1 MTAETH
7 STSGYAPKEQL
18 RRLQKRCRRLA
29 PLLYREQALYL
40 QLLRNLL
47 LPSVRNAL
55 GHLLCERGQRLSRM
69 SSEQQA
75 ELQQTFDGLIQR
87 CSSLMTVEQLMD
99 LARRLQKEASEFRQQ
114 AQREVSQSLQ
124 ADAESEP
131 QEINRGG
138 IELSLS
144 PPIEHPDLLEGL
156 LPRMDAAVVEDPS
169 IEPVEE
175 PPQPVQDPIQDP
187 IDSESS
193 ADGTTADFDLLRS
206 LFLMAGE
213 AMQQGDSTSEPVSF
227 ESDASRLGASVV
239 PANQLEEELLPS
251 MPVELLNWL
260 DGQDAALTRRIRN
273 LSHALNVE
281 LLRAGLVSS
290 LLPTTLLDAAIAGQ
304 LQALPSPSNLLRL
317 KLPLPIPSQDQSL
330 DILSVL
336 VRSADLE
343 YDHGS
348 LRHSRYRLRQHRSNL
363 LTMVQQQ
370 RHWQSRLTSLE
381 VQSQWWPNPP
391 TTAQD

>member
-7 STSGYAPKEQL
+7 STSGYDPKEQL
-18 RRLQKRCRRLA
+18 GRLQQRSRRLV

-55 GHLLCERGQRLSRM
+55 GHLLCERGERLSRL
-69 SSEQQA
+69 SARQQS
-75 ELQQTFDGLIQR
+75 ELQKTFDGLVQR
-87 CSSLMTVEQLMD
+87 CSSLLTVEQLMD
-99 LARRLQKEASEFRQQ
+99 LSRRLQKDASEYRQQ

-124 ADAESEP
+124 AEAESEQP
-131 QEINRGG
+131 EINRGG

-156 LPRMDAAVVEDPS
+156 LPRMEAEVDQPS
-169 IEPVEE
+169 IEPMDEQ
-175 PPQPVQDPIQDP
+175 PQSVQDP

-193 ADGTTADFDLLRS
+193 AEGTTTDFDLLRS

-213 AMQQGDSTSEPVSF
+213 AMQQGDAAGEPTRL
-227 ESDASRLGASVV
+227 ESDFSGLGASV
-239 PANQLEEELLPS
+239 PSADQSDRELLPS
-251 MPVELLNWL
+251 MPIALVSWL
-260 DGQDAALTRRIRN
+260 DGQEAALSRRIRN

-317 KLPLPIPSQDQSL
+317 KLPLPIHAQEQPL
-330 DILSVL
+330 EILSVL
-336 VRSADLE
+336 VRPADLE
-343 YDHGS
+343 YDNGS

-370 RHWQSRLTSLE
+370 RHWQSRSTSQE
-381 VQSQWWPNPP
+381 VHSQWWPNPP

>member
-7 STSGYAPKEQL
+7 SRSGYDPNEQL
-18 RRLQKRCRRLA
+18 RRLQQRSRRLA

-47 LPSVRNAL
+47 LPSVRTAV
-55 GHLLCERGQRLSRM
+55 GHLLCERGQRLSRL
-69 SSEQQA
+69 SAEQQS
-75 ELQQTFDGLIQR
+75 ELQQTFDGLVQR
-87 CSSLMTVEQLMD
+87 CSSLLTVEQLMD
-99 LARRLQKEASEFRQQ
+99 LSRRLQKEALEYRQQ
-114 AQREVSQSLQ
+114 AQLEVSQSLQ
-124 ADAESEP
+124 ADVESAQPETSHS
-131 QEINRGG
+131 G

-156 LPRMDAAVVEDPS
+156 LPRLEGDVDPPS
-169 IEPVEE
+169 TEPIDELQ
-175 PPQPVQDPIQDP
+175 QPVQDPI
-187 IDSESS
+187 DSE
-193 ADGTTADFDLLRS
+193 AAAEGTSADFDLLRS

-213 AMQQGDSTSEPVSF
+213 AMQQADPAVEPARL
-227 ESDASRLGASVV
+227 ESDASALGASVV
-239 PANQLEEELLPS
+239 PEDQSDAELLPS
-251 MPVELLNWL
+251 MPVELVNWF
-260 DGQDAALTRRIRN
+260 DGQEAALSRRIRN

-317 KLPLPIPSQDQSL
+317 KLPLPLPSQDQPL
-330 DILSVL
+330 EILSIL
-336 VRSADLE
+336 VRPADLE
-343 YDHGS
+343 YDNGS

-370 RHWQSRLTSLE
+370 RHWQSRLTSQE
-381 VQSQWWPNPP
+381 VHSQWWPNPP
-391 TTAQD
+391 MTGQD

>member
-7 STSGYAPKEQL
+7 STSGYDPKEQL
-18 RRLQKRCRRLA
+18 GRLQQRSRRLV

-55 GHLLCERGQRLSRM
+55 GHLLCERGERLSRL
-69 SSEQQA
+69 SARQQS
-75 ELQQTFDGLIQR
+75 ELQKTFDGLVQR
-87 CSSLMTVEQLMD
+87 CSSLLTVEQLMD
-99 LARRLQKEASEFRQQ
+99 LSRRLQKDASEYRQQ

-124 ADAESEP
+124 AEAESEQP
-131 QEINRGG
+131 EINRGG

-156 LPRMDAAVVEDPS
+156 LPRIEAEVDQPS
-169 IEPVEE
+169 IEPMDEQ
-175 PPQPVQDPIQDP
+175 PQSVQDP

-193 ADGTTADFDLLRS
+193 AEGTTTDFDLLRS

-213 AMQQGDSTSEPVSF
+213 AMQQGDAAGEPTRL
-227 ESDASRLGASVV
+227 ESDFSGLGASV
-239 PANQLEEELLPS
+239 PSADQSDRELLPS
-251 MPVELLNWL
+251 MPIALVSWL
-260 DGQDAALTRRIRN
+260 DGQEAALSRRIRN

-317 KLPLPIPSQDQSL
+317 KLPLPIHAQEQPL
-330 DILSVL
+330 EILSVL
-336 VRSADLE
+336 VRPADLE
-343 YDHGS
+343 YDNGS

-370 RHWQSRLTSLE
+370 RHWQSRSTSQE
-381 VQSQWWPNPP
+381 VHSQWWPNPP
-391 TTAQD
+391 TTGQD

>member
-7 STSGYAPKEQL
+7 STSGYDPKEQL
-18 RRLQKRCRRLA
+18 RRLQQRSRRLA

-47 LPSVRNAL
+47 LPSVRTAV
-55 GHLLCERGQRLSRM
+55 GHLLCERGQRLSRL
-69 SSEQQA
+69 SAEQQS
-75 ELQQTFDGLIQR
+75 ELQQTFDGLVQR
-87 CSSLMTVEQLMD
+87 CSSLLTVEQLMD
-99 LARRLQKEASEFRQQ
+99 LSRRLQKEALEYRQQ
-114 AQREVSQSLQ
+114 AQLEVSQSLQ
-124 ADAESEP
+124 TDVESAQPETSHS
-131 QEINRGG
+131 G

-156 LPRMDAAVVEDPS
+156 LPRLEGDVDPPS
-169 IEPVEE
+169 TEPIDELK
-175 PPQPVQDPIQDP
+175 QPVQDPI
-187 IDSESS
+187 DSE
-193 ADGTTADFDLLRS
+193 AAAEGTSADFDLLRS

-213 AMQQGDSTSEPVSF
+213 AMQQADPAGEPARL
-227 ESDASRLGASVV
+227 ESDASALGASVV
-239 PANQLEEELLPS
+239 PEDQSDAELLPS
-251 MPVELLNWL
+251 MPVELVNWF
-260 DGQDAALTRRIRN
+260 DGQEAALSRRIRN

-317 KLPLPIPSQDQSL
+317 KLPLPLPAQDQPL
-330 DILSVL
+330 EILSIL
-336 VRSADLE
+336 VRPADLE
-343 YDHGS
+343 YDNGS

-370 RHWQSRLTSLE
+370 RHWQSRLTSQE
-381 VQSQWWPNPP
+381 VHSQWWPNPP
-391 TTAQD
+391 MTGQD

>member
-1 MTAETH
+1 
-7 STSGYAPKEQL
+7 
-18 RRLQKRCRRLA
+18 
-29 PLLYREQALYL
+29 
-40 QLLRNLL
+40 
-47 LPSVRNAL
+47 
-55 GHLLCERGQRLSRM
+55 
-69 SSEQQA
+69 
-75 ELQQTFDGLIQR
+75 
-87 CSSLMTVEQLMD
+87 
-99 LARRLQKEASEFRQQ
+99 
-114 AQREVSQSLQ
+114 
-124 ADAESEP
+124 
-131 QEINRGG
+131 
-138 IELSLS
+138 
-144 PPIEHPDLLEGL
+144 
-156 LPRMDAAVVEDPS
+156 MDAAVVEDPS

-260 DGQDAALTRRIRN
+260 DGQDAALSRRIRN

-343 YDHGS
+343 YDNGS

>member
-7 STSGYAPKEQL
+7 PTSGYDPKEQL
-18 RRLQKRCRRLA
+18 RRLRQRSRRLA

-47 LPSVRNAL
+47 LPSVRTAV
-55 GHLLCERGQRLSRM
+55 GHLLCERGQRLSRL
-69 SSEQQA
+69 SADQQS
-75 ELQQTFDGLIQR
+75 ELQQTFDGLVQR
-87 CSSLMTVEQLMD
+87 CSSLLTVEQLMD
-99 LARRLQKEASEFRQQ
+99 LSRRLQKEALEYRQQ
-114 AQREVSQSLQ
+114 AQLEVSQSLQ
-124 ADAESEP
+124 ADVESAQPETSHS
-131 QEINRGG
+131 G

-156 LPRMDAAVVEDPS
+156 LPRLEGDVDPPS
-169 IEPVEE
+169 TEPIDELQ
-175 PPQPVQDPIQDP
+175 QPVQDPI
-187 IDSESS
+187 DSE
-193 ADGTTADFDLLRS
+193 AAAEGTSADFDLLRS

-213 AMQQGDSTSEPVSF
+213 AMQQADPAVEPARL
-227 ESDASRLGASVV
+227 ESDASALGASVV
-239 PANQLEEELLPS
+239 PEDQSDAELLPS
-251 MPVELLNWL
+251 MPVELVNWF
-260 DGQDAALTRRIRN
+260 DGQEAALSRRIRN

-317 KLPLPIPSQDQSL
+317 KLPLPLPSQDQPL
-330 DILSVL
+330 EILSIL
-336 VRSADLE
+336 VRPADLE
-343 YDHGS
+343 YDNGS

-370 RHWQSRLTSLE
+370 RHWQSRLTSQE
-381 VQSQWWPNPP
+381 VHSQWWPNPP
-391 TTAQD
+391 MTGQD

>member
-7 STSGYAPKEQL
+7 STSGYDPKEQL
-18 RRLQKRCRRLA
+18 RRLQQRSRRLA

-47 LPSVRNAL
+47 LPSVRNAV
-55 GHLLCERGQRLSRM
+55 GHLLCERGERLSRM
-69 SSEQQA
+69 SPEQQA
-75 ELQQTFDGLIQR
+75 SLQQTFDELVQR
-87 CSSLMTVEQLMD
+87 CSSLLTVEQLMD
-99 LARRLQKEASEFRQQ
+99 LARRLQKEALKYRQQ
-114 AQREVSQSLQ
+114 AQLEVNQSLQ
-124 ADAESEP
+124 PDAESEL
-131 QEINRGG
+131 QEMHRGG

-156 LPRMDAAVVEDPS
+156 IPPMDAPAEVEDPS
-169 IEPVEE
+169 IESLDE
-175 PPQPVQDPIQDP
+175 QQQSFQDS
-187 IDSESS
+187 IDSES
-193 ADGTTADFDLLRS
+193 AVEGATADFDLLRS

-213 AMQQGDSTSEPVSF
+213 AMQQGDPAGEPTSV
-227 ESDASRLGASVV
+227 ESDPSGLAASVHPV
-239 PANQLEEELLPS
+239 DQLDEDWLPS
-251 MPVELLNWL
+251 MPIELVNWL
-260 DGQDAALTRRIRN
+260 EGQESALSRRLRN

-317 KLPLPIPSQDQSL
+317 RLPLPIPAQDQPL
-330 DILSVL
+330 EILCVL
-336 VRSADLE
+336 VRAADLE
-343 YDHGS
+343 YDNGS

-363 LTMVQQQ
+363 LTMVRQQ
-370 RHWQSRLTSLE
+370 RHWQSRLISHE

-391 TTAQD
+391 TTGQD

>member
-7 STSGYAPKEQL
+7 STSGYDPKEQL
-18 RRLQKRCRRLA
+18 RRLQQRCRRLA

-47 LPSVRNAL
+47 LPSIRNAV
-55 GHLLCERGQRLSRM
+55 GHLLCERGERLSRM

-87 CSSLMTVEQLMD
+87 CSSLLTVEQLMD
-99 LARRLQKEASEFRQQ
+99 LARRLRKEASEFRQQ
-114 AQREVSQSLQ
+114 AQREVSESLQ
-124 ADAESEP
+124 ADAENEP
-131 QEINRGG
+131 QEINHGG

-144 PPIEHPDLLEGL
+144 PPIDHPDLLEGL
-156 LPRMDAAVVEDPS
+156 LPSMDAEVEDPS

-175 PPQPVQDPIQDP
+175 PPQPVQDPI
-187 IDSESS
+187 DSESA

-213 AMQQGDSTSEPVSF
+213 AMQQGDPASEPVSF
-227 ESDASRLGASVV
+227 ESDASRLGAPVV
-239 PANQLEEELLPS
+239 PADQLEEELLPS
-251 MPVELLNWL
+251 MPLELLNWL
-260 DGQDAALTRRIRN
+260 DGQEAALSRRVRN

-317 KLPLPIPSQDQSL
+317 KLPLPIPSQDQPL
-330 DILSVL
+330 EILSVL

-343 YDHGS
+343 YDNGS

-370 RHWQSRLTSLE
+370 RHWQSRLTSQE

-391 TTAQD
+391 TTGQD

>member
-260 DGQDAALTRRIRN
+260 DGQDAALSRRIRN

>member
-1 MTAETH
+1 MTAESH

-260 DGQDAALTRRIRN
+260 DGQDAALSRRIRN

-317 KLPLPIPSQDQSL
+317 KLPLPIPSQDQQL
-330 DILSVL
+330 EILSVL
-336 VRSADLE
+336 VRPADLE
-343 YDHGS
+343 YDNGS
-348 LRHSRYRLRQHRSNL
+348 LRQSRYRLRQHRSNL
-363 LTMVQQQ
+363 LTMVRQQ
-370 RHWQSRLTSLE
+370 RHWQSRLTSQE

-391 TTAQD
+391 TTGQD

>member
-7 STSGYAPKEQL
+7 STSGYDPKEQL
-18 RRLQKRCRRLA
+18 RRLQQRSRRLA

-47 LPSVRNAL
+47 LPSVRTAV
-55 GHLLCERGQRLSRM
+55 GHLLCERGQRLSRL
-69 SSEQQA
+69 SADQQS
-75 ELQQTFDGLIQR
+75 ELQQTFDGLVQR
-87 CSSLMTVEQLMD
+87 CSSLLTVEQLMD
-99 LARRLQKEASEFRQQ
+99 LSRRLQKEALEYRQQ
-114 AQREVSQSLQ
+114 AQLEVSQSLQ
-124 ADAESEP
+124 ADVESAQPETSHS
-131 QEINRGG
+131 G

-156 LPRMDAAVVEDPS
+156 LPRLEGDVDPPS
-169 IEPVEE
+169 TEPIDELQ
-175 PPQPVQDPIQDP
+175 QPVQDPI
-187 IDSESS
+187 DSE
-193 ADGTTADFDLLRS
+193 AAAEGTSADFDLLRS

-213 AMQQGDSTSEPVSF
+213 AMQQADPAGEPARL
-227 ESDASRLGASVV
+227 ESDASALGASVV
-239 PANQLEEELLPS
+239 PEDQSDAELLPS
-251 MPVELLNWL
+251 MPVELVNWF
-260 DGQDAALTRRIRN
+260 DGQEAALSRRIRN

-317 KLPLPIPSQDQSL
+317 KLPLPLPSQDQPL
-330 DILSVL
+330 EILSIL
-336 VRSADLE
+336 VRPADLE
-343 YDHGS
+343 YDNGS

-370 RHWQSRLTSLE
+370 RHWQSRLTSQE
-381 VQSQWWPNPP
+381 VHSQWWPNPP
-391 TTAQD
+391 MTGQD

>member
-7 STSGYAPKEQL
+7 SPSGYDPKEQL
-18 RRLQKRCRRLA
+18 RRLQQRCRRLV

-47 LPSVRNAL
+47 LPSVRNAV
-55 GHLLCERGQRLSRM
+55 GHLLCERGERLSRM

-87 CSSLMTVEQLMD
+87 CSSLLTVEQLMD
-99 LARRLQKEASEFRQQ
+99 LSRRLQKEASEFRQQ
-114 AQREVSQSLQ
+114 AQREVSQSLK

-131 QEINRGG
+131 QEIHRGG

-144 PPIEHPDLLEGL
+144 SPIEHPDLLEGL
-156 LPRMDAAVVEDPS
+156 LPRLDAEVEVEDPS
-169 IEPVEE
+169 IEPVDEQ
-175 PPQPVQDPIQDP
+175 PQSVQDP
-187 IDSESS
+187 IDSESAS
-193 ADGTTADFDLLRS
+193 DSTTADFDLLRS
-206 LFLMAGE
+206 LFLMAGD
-213 AMQQGDSTSEPVSF
+213 AMQQGDSAGEPVSF
-227 ESDASRLGASVV
+227 EPDASGLGASVV
-239 PANQLEEELLPS
+239 PADQLEEEFLPS
-251 MPVELLNWL
+251 MPVELVNWL
-260 DGQDAALTRRIRN
+260 DGQEAALSRRIRN

-281 LLRAGLVSS
+281 LLRAGLVRS

-317 KLPLPIPSQDQSL
+317 NLPLPIPSQEQPL
-330 DILSVL
+330 EILSVL
-336 VRSADLE
+336 LRPADLE
-343 YDHGS
+343 YDNGS
-348 LRHSRYRLRQHRSNL
+348 LRHSRSRLRHHRSNL

-370 RHWQSRLTSLE
+370 RHWQSRLTSQE

-391 TTAQD
+391 TTGQD